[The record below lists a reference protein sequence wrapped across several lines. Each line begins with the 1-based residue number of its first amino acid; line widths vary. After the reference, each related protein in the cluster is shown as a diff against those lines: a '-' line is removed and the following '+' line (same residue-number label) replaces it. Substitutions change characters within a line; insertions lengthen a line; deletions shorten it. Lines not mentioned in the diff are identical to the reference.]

1 MKEPTYTWKTEYIL
15 PYESYWSIRAKFC
28 YLNAEKYSNFSKIN
42 RDKKIIKTPSVFE
55 CIPKSLK
62 PFYIQRT
69 FERKVYICPICIING
84 YHSIFHQWNIFKN
97 CFIHLK
103 TTLIKTDYE
112 FQYPK
117 YDSGRQDFYEQQSNV
132 TVETIVQNHNIRK
145 KILKAV
151 KPLSEVNS
159 KYSVFDFTDG
169 ISSCNGYY
177 DSVKKFILKNIFQI
191 SVESSKKC
199 ILAIKKEN
207 ILDET
212 SKLLYLT
219 YCEVWNYFFLYNKNH
234 EMVTSNTLDEYTSK
248 SLCYVENK
256 ALYTTYPTVDAT
268 ALCMKNIVYKFID
281 HKCGNLDMFYDYC
294 SELWRNP
301 SSRQLRTYSHKEIY
315 AGILSIYAMTGIND
329 PAYFLELWD
338 KWKTREFYCQFS
350 LNILSD
356 LHKVTNWY
364 HTYENSGLLV
374 LKSYILSFTILQ
386 DLFYTLNQYI
396 LYKIDAGEIDLMDE
410 NILHRNHK
418 IKAPQ
423 YIIEEDEKHI
433 VKIYRF
439 IPEDTET

>member
-1 MKEPTYTWKTEYIL
+1 M
-15 PYESYWSIRAKFC
+15 
-28 YLNAEKYSNFSKIN
+28 
-42 RDKKIIKTPSVFE
+42 
-55 CIPKSLK
+55 
-62 PFYIQRT
+62 Q
-69 FERKVYICPICIING
+69 PI
-84 YHSIFHQWNIFKN
+84 
-97 CFIHLK
+97 
-103 TTLIKTDYE
+103 
-112 FQYPK
+112 
-117 YDSGRQDFYEQQSNV
+117 
-132 TVETIVQNHNIRK
+132 
-145 KILKAV
+145 
-151 KPLSEVNS
+151 
-159 KYSVFDFTDG
+159 
-169 ISSCNGYY
+169 
-177 DSVKKFILKNIFQI
+177 
-191 SVESSKKC
+191 
-199 ILAIKKEN
+199 IKKEN

-248 SLCYVENK
+248 SLCYVDNK